1 MHPVLGAFCMLPISS
16 SATAFVGPAT
26 AIPWVS
32 DWNNQMKTSIPELMT
47 VAEFCFRYSIGR
59 TTLYREVAAGRLS
72 LRKLG
77 TATRIA
83 RADAEA
89 WADNLTKREGEAA

>member
-1 MHPVLGAFCMLPISS
+1 MIE
-16 SATAFVGPAT
+16 T
-26 AIPWVS
+26 IP
-32 DWNNQMKTSIPELMT
+32 DLMT
-47 VAEFCFRYSIGR
+47 VADFLARYSVGR
-59 TTLYREVAAGRLS
+59 TTFYREAAANRIR

-89 WADNLTKREGEAA
+89 WANSLPVREGGGA

>member
-1 MHPVLGAFCMLPISS
+1 MTV
-16 SATAFVGPAT
+16 
-26 AIPWVS
+26 
-32 DWNNQMKTSIPELMT
+32 PELLT
-47 VAEFCFRYSIGR
+47 VADFLSRYSIGR
-59 TTLYREVAAGRLS
+59 TTFYREVAAKRLR

-89 WADNLTKREGEAA
+89 WAESLPTRTGEAA